1 MANELCMNCFSVK
14 GPYEVCRYCGYVEG
28 TPPEQPH
35 YLRPGTVLKG
45 HFIVGTAIGVGGFG
59 ITYKCYDATLGV
71 IVAIKEFFPVGLVNR
86 SPGEMKVGLLSG
98 EKEKQY
104 KNQIKRFLME
114 AQSIAQFG
122 KANDIVN
129 VFDYFEENNT
139 AYIVMEYI
147 DGVLLK
153 DYLEKQ
159 GALSPDIAMTIIE
172 PVVEALKKIHASGI
186 IHRDISPD
194 NIFIA
199 GEDSVKVFDFGA
211 AILNDESGA
220 KEGEKVIKVGCSAPE
235 QYRDSAGQGYF
246 TDIYSIGAIL
256 YQMITGQK
264 PIESTERE
272 YKDELKSPLEL
283 GFDIEPN
290 LDRAIMEALAVQP
303 ALRFQGIQQ
312 FDDAIN
318 GKRKAEYPKV
328 KLRIRKRKR
337 IMVACMSLLALAAIG
352 VGGLFFN
359 NKIKHSDKLY
369 NENAKIEKATDI
381 VVWVD
386 NDKMKDTVEK
396 TVSRAN
402 MKVKSAVKSTKT
414 SDGGQFTKEQKA
426 ENPKITVEVKNI
438 SDKNSGYKDMDAALK
453 AAKDGKEKYPDMIQ
467 TDDITDITS
476 GEKKMVSL
484 KDNVYAML
492 NLRDY
497 SYMSAYSKYYPDMK
511 QMPTSFDIVL
521 MYALKDIQTSRD
533 KKSLMESR
541 WYGKDGDYDN
551 CKTVELDEILK
562 NAGSGSE
569 SVYIDRKYRTLL
581 SLYQNSTDVNSDGT
595 WDSSDE
601 DIKSSIKQFDDVSA
615 DTVSWLKDKNNYGKK
630 QFESNSE
637 NYLKGINIISG
648 IEYRKELYKTQAAE
662 SDGYRL
668 LIPVIDGK
676 MLVRYTGTFSIF
688 DNDDKDKK
696 LASERLLYYM
706 VAQDD
711 FEDGEIQNYPL
722 VLSSNGL
729 EAATAISGQRS
740 LEKMIKEIQTP
751 CIMLNTNDGK
761 INEK

>member
-220 KEGEKVIKVGCSAPE
+220 KEGEKVIKVGYSAPE

-337 IMVACMSLLALAAIG
+337 ITVACMSLLALAAIG

-402 MKVKSAVKSTKT
+402 MKVKSAIKSTKT

-453 AAKDGKEKYPDMIQ
+453 AAKDDKEKYPDMIQ
-467 TDDITDITS
+467 TDDLTDITS

-569 SVYIDRKYRTLL
+569 SVYIDKKYRTLL

>member
-220 KEGEKVIKVGCSAPE
+220 KEGEKVIKVGYSAPE

-521 MYALKDIQTSRD
+521 IYALKDIQTSRD

>member
-220 KEGEKVIKVGCSAPE
+220 KEGEKVIKVGYSAPE

-337 IMVACMSLLALAAIG
+337 IMVAGMSLLALAAIG
-352 VGGLFFN
+352 VCGLFFN

-581 SLYQNSTDVNSDGT
+581 SLYQNSTDVNSDGP

>member
-14 GPYEVCRYCGYVEG
+14 GPYEVCRYCSYVEG

-220 KEGEKVIKVGCSAPE
+220 KEGEKVIKVGYSAPE

-740 LEKMIKEIQTP
+740 LGKMIKEIQTP

>member
-220 KEGEKVIKVGCSAPE
+220 KEGEKVIKVGYSAPE

-581 SLYQNSTDVNSDGT
+581 SLYQNSTDLNSDGT

>member
-220 KEGEKVIKVGCSAPE
+220 KEGEKVIKVGYSAPE

-497 SYMSAYSKYYPDMK
+497 SYMLAYSKYYPDMK

>member
-220 KEGEKVIKVGCSAPE
+220 KEGEKVIKVGYSAPE

-484 KDNVYAML
+484 KVNVYAML

>member
-220 KEGEKVIKVGCSAPE
+220 KEGEKVIKVGYSAQE

-601 DIKSSIKQFDDVSA
+601 DIKSSIKQFDDVSE

>member
-220 KEGEKVIKVGCSAPE
+220 KEGEKVIKVGYSAPE

-438 SDKNSGYKDMDAALK
+438 SDKNSGCKDMDAALK

>member
-220 KEGEKVIKVGCSAPE
+220 KEGEKVIKVGYSAPE
-235 QYRDSAGQGYF
+235 QYRDSARQGYF

>member
-1 MANELCMNCFSVK
+1 
-14 GPYEVCRYCGYVEG
+14 
-28 TPPEQPH
+28 
-35 YLRPGTVLKG
+35 
-45 HFIVGTAIGVGGFG
+45 
-59 ITYKCYDATLGV
+59 
-71 IVAIKEFFPVGLVNR
+71 
-86 SPGEMKVGLLSG
+86 MKVGLLSG

-220 KEGEKVIKVGCSAPE
+220 KEGEKVIKVGYSAPE

-511 QMPTSFDIVL
+511 QMPISFDIVL

-569 SVYIDRKYRTLL
+569 SVYIDKKYRTLL

-601 DIKSSIKQFDDVSA
+601 DIKSSIKQFDNVSA

>member
-1 MANELCMNCFSVK
+1 
-14 GPYEVCRYCGYVEG
+14 
-28 TPPEQPH
+28 
-35 YLRPGTVLKG
+35 
-45 HFIVGTAIGVGGFG
+45 
-59 ITYKCYDATLGV
+59 
-71 IVAIKEFFPVGLVNR
+71 
-86 SPGEMKVGLLSG
+86 
-98 EKEKQY
+98 
-104 KNQIKRFLME
+104 
-114 AQSIAQFG
+114 
-122 KANDIVN
+122 
-129 VFDYFEENNT
+129 
-139 AYIVMEYI
+139 
-147 DGVLLK
+147 
-153 DYLEKQ
+153 
-159 GALSPDIAMTIIE
+159 
-172 PVVEALKKIHASGI
+172 
-186 IHRDISPD
+186 
-194 NIFIA
+194 
-199 GEDSVKVFDFGA
+199 
-211 AILNDESGA
+211 
-220 KEGEKVIKVGCSAPE
+220 
-235 QYRDSAGQGYF
+235 
-246 TDIYSIGAIL
+246 
-256 YQMITGQK
+256 
-264 PIESTERE
+264 
-272 YKDELKSPLEL
+272 
-283 GFDIEPN
+283 
-290 LDRAIMEALAVQP
+290 
-303 ALRFQGIQQ
+303 
-312 FDDAIN
+312 
-318 GKRKAEYPKV
+318 
-328 KLRIRKRKR
+328 
-337 IMVACMSLLALAAIG
+337 MSLLALAAIG

-476 GEKKMVSL
+476 NEKKMVSL

-497 SYMSAYSKYYPDMK
+497 SYMSAYSKYYSDMK

-581 SLYQNSTDVNSDGT
+581 SLYQNSNDVNSDGT

-601 DIKSSIKQFDDVSA
+601 DIKSSIKQFDDVSE

-740 LEKMIKEIQTP
+740 LEKMIKEIHTP

>member
-220 KEGEKVIKVGCSAPE
+220 KEGEKVIKVGYSAPE

-569 SVYIDRKYRTLL
+569 SVYIDKKYRTLL

>member
-28 TPPEQPH
+28 TSPEQPH

-172 PVVEALKKIHASGI
+172 SVVEALKKIHASGI

-211 AILNDESGA
+211 AILNDESGV
-220 KEGEKVIKVGCSAPE
+220 KEGEKVIKVGYSAPE

>member
-172 PVVEALKKIHASGI
+172 PVVEALKKIHASWI

-220 KEGEKVIKVGCSAPE
+220 KEGEKVIKVGYSAPE

>member
-220 KEGEKVIKVGCSAPE
+220 KEGEKVIKVGYSAPE

-328 KLRIRKRKR
+328 KLCIRKRKR

-751 CIMLNTNDGK
+751 CIMLNTNDVK

>member
-211 AILNDESGA
+211 AILNDESGV
-220 KEGEKVIKVGCSAPE
+220 KEGEKVIKVGYSAPE

-369 NENAKIEKATDI
+369 NDNAKIEKATDI

>member
-220 KEGEKVIKVGCSAPE
+220 KEGEKVIKVGYSAPE

-497 SYMSAYSKYYPDMK
+497 IYMSAYSKYYPDMK

>member
-71 IVAIKEFFPVGLVNR
+71 IVAIKEFFQVGLVNR

-220 KEGEKVIKVGCSAPE
+220 KEGEKVIKVGYSAPE

>member
-199 GEDSVKVFDFGA
+199 GDDSVKVFDFGA

-220 KEGEKVIKVGCSAPE
+220 KEGEKVIKVGYSAPE

>member
-114 AQSIAQFG
+114 AQSIAEFG

-220 KEGEKVIKVGCSAPE
+220 KEGEKVIKVGYSAPE

-328 KLRIRKRKR
+328 KLCIRKRKR

>member
-35 YLRPGTVLKG
+35 YLRPGIVLKG

-220 KEGEKVIKVGCSAPE
+220 KEGEKVIKVGYSAPE

-328 KLRIRKRKR
+328 KLCIRKRKR

>member
-211 AILNDESGA
+211 AILNDESGV
-220 KEGEKVIKVGCSAPE
+220 KEGEKVIKVGYSAPE

-467 TDDITDITS
+467 TDDLTDITS

>member
-220 KEGEKVIKVGCSAPE
+220 KEGEKVIKVGYSAPE

-303 ALRFQGIQQ
+303 TLRFQGIQQ

>member
-220 KEGEKVIKVGCSAPE
+220 KEGEKVIKVGYSAPE

-453 AAKDGKEKYPDMIQ
+453 AVKDGKEKYPDMIQ

-476 GEKKMVSL
+476 NEKKMVSL

-497 SYMSAYSKYYPDMK
+497 SYMSAYSKYYSDMK

>member
-220 KEGEKVIKVGCSAPE
+220 KEGEKVIKVGYSAPE

-283 GFDIEPN
+283 GFDIESN

>member
-220 KEGEKVIKVGCSAPE
+220 KEGEKVIKVGYSAPE

-467 TDDITDITS
+467 MDDITDITS

>member
-220 KEGEKVIKVGCSAPE
+220 KEGEKVIKVGYSAPE

-668 LIPVIDGK
+668 IIPVIDGK

>member
-220 KEGEKVIKVGCSAPE
+220 KEGEKVIKVGYSAPE

-648 IEYRKELYKTQAAE
+648 IEYSKELYKTQAAE

>member
-220 KEGEKVIKVGCSAPE
+220 KEGEKVIKVGYSAPE

-711 FEDGEIQNYPL
+711 FEDGEIQNYPP

>member
-220 KEGEKVIKVGCSAPE
+220 KEGEKVIKVGYSAPE

-476 GEKKMVSL
+476 NEKKMVSL

-595 WDSSDE
+595 WDSSEE

>member
-98 EKEKQY
+98 ENEKQY

-220 KEGEKVIKVGCSAPE
+220 KEGEKVIKVGYSAPE

>member
-220 KEGEKVIKVGCSAPE
+220 KEGEKVIKVGYSAPE

-648 IEYRKELYKTQAAE
+648 IEYRKELYKTRAAE

-740 LEKMIKEIQTP
+740 LGKMIKEIQTP

>member
-199 GEDSVKVFDFGA
+199 DEDSVKVFDFGA
-211 AILNDESGA
+211 AILNDESGV
-220 KEGEKVIKVGCSAPE
+220 KEGEKVIKVGYSAPE

>member
-35 YLRPGTVLKG
+35 YLRPGTVFKG

-220 KEGEKVIKVGCSAPE
+220 KEGEKVIKVGYSAPE

-328 KLRIRKRKR
+328 KLCIRKRKR

>member
-220 KEGEKVIKVGCSAPE
+220 KEGEKVIKVGYSAPE

-369 NENAKIEKATDI
+369 NENAKIERATDI

>member
-28 TPPEQPH
+28 TSPEQPH

-71 IVAIKEFFPVGLVNR
+71 IVAIKEFFPVGLINR

-211 AILNDESGA
+211 AILNDESGV
-220 KEGEKVIKVGCSAPE
+220 KEGEKVIKVGYSAPE

>member
-220 KEGEKVIKVGCSAPE
+220 KEGEKVIKVGYSAPE

-272 YKDELKSPLEL
+272 YKDELKSSLEL